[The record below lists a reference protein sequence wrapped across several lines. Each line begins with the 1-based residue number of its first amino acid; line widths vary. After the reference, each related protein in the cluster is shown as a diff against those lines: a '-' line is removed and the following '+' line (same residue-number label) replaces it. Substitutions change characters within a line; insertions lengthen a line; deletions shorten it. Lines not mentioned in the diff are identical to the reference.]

1 MNWCACNQAHD
12 LRLLLI
18 NIDVVFLLAKHAY
31 HQIETLGFK
40 YKNQLAC
47 GNFYL
52 NNCSIHSIV
61 WGISLT

>member
-31 HQIETLGFK
+31 HQIETLGII
-40 YKNQLAC
+40 L
-47 GNFYL
+47 
-52 NNCSIHSIV
+52 IIIIIIV
-61 WGISLT
+61 DYYYYYYY